1 MPLALGNLNLNS
13 SIAAGDPLDYNHVKD
28 AKTLA
33 ATLKTLH
40 GEFKFHVG
48 LMLV

>member
-1 MPLALGNLNLNS
+1 MPAALGNLNLNS
-13 SIAAGDPLDYNHVKD
+13 SIAAGDPLDYNHVKN

-40 GEFKFHVG
+40 GDLNF
-48 LMLV
+48 MWD